1 MECGNDEL
9 RRDRRAVV
17 RMPLEIILAEDC
29 TNKLEV
35 MTFNNKSDASTCFR
49 ERSLVRKDE

>member
-17 RMPLEIILAEDC
+17 RMPLEIILAEVC